1 MNYSIYPKRF
11 EFVIMLNRRKS
22 DGHIPSNSSS
32 QKEKMMPD
40 YKRTTLDNGLRMI
53 TCPMPHTRS
62 VSVLFFVRA
71 GSCYEKAEEA
81 GISHYIEHMCF
92 KGTARRQTS
101 REISEAIEGVGGI
114 MNGGTDREL
123 TSYWCKLA
131 SQHMETAVDVIVDL
145 LRNPLFRSEDVD
157 KERQVIIEEIN
168 MSLDSP
174 QQRVGMIFDEIMW
187 PGSPMGR
194 DVAGDKDTVSGINC
208 QQMLGFMGGYYTPDN
223 MLVSLAGDFDPE
235 QAKDIIERFT
245 DGWKGGIKPEYFS
258 SRSGQVKP
266 RVRIEYRETEQVNLM
281 LGVEGV
287 SLFHPDRF
295 VIDLLSMML
304 GEGMSSRLFT
314 EIREKLGLAYDIHSY
329 VEHFLET
336 GVFVVQAGIDPGQ
349 TEKATRAILD
359 ELGRSTGGISET
371 ELRKAKEMAKG
382 RLLLSMENSRNVAG
396 WYGAQEMLMG
406 RIMSV
411 DDVTKIIENI
421 TAEDIRRVA
430 GDLFITDKLNLAV
443 VGPFK
448 NESALAGLLTINK

>member
-1 MNYSIYPKRF
+1 MPEY
-11 EFVIMLNRRKS
+11 
-22 DGHIPSNSSS
+22 
-32 QKEKMMPD
+32 QKV
-40 YKRTTLDNGLRMI
+40 TLDNGLGMI

-71 GSCYEKAEEA
+71 GSCYERADVA
-81 GISHYIEHMCF
+81 GISHFIEHMCF

-131 SQHMETAVDVIVDL
+131 SQHLETAVDVIVDL
-145 LRNPLFRSEDVD
+145 LRNPLYRPEDID

-187 PGSPMGR
+187 PDSPMGR
-194 DVAGDKDTVSGINC
+194 DVAGSKETVSAINR

-223 MLVSLAGDFDPE
+223 MLVSLAGDFDPDKAA
-235 QAKDIIERFT
+235 QIIERST
-245 DGWKGGIKPEYFS
+245 AGWQRGVKPEYFS
-258 SRSGQVKP
+258 SRPGQMQP
-266 RVRIEYRETEQVNLM
+266 RVRIEFRETEQVNLM

-295 VIDLLSMML
+295 AIDLLSMML
-304 GEGMSSRLFT
+304 GEGMSSWLFT

-336 GVFVVQAGIDPGQ
+336 GVFVIQAGIDPAQ
-349 TEKATRAILD
+349 TEKATGAILEQLARASD
-359 ELGRSTGGISET
+359 GVSDVDLH
-371 ELRKAKEMAKG
+371 KAREMAKG

-406 RIMSV
+406 RIMTV
-411 DDVTKIIENI
+411 DDVTQIIENV
-421 TAEDIRRVA
+421 TLDDIKRVA
-430 GDLFITDKLNLAV
+430 GDMFVTNKLNLAV
-443 VGPFK
+443 VGPIQ
-448 NESALAGLLTINK
+448 NESALADILTIK

>member
-1 MNYSIYPKRF
+1 MPEY
-11 EFVIMLNRRKS
+11 
-22 DGHIPSNSSS
+22 
-32 QKEKMMPD
+32 QKV
-40 YKRTTLDNGLRMI
+40 TLGNGLGMV

-71 GSCYEKAEEA
+71 GSCYERADEA
-81 GISHYIEHMCF
+81 GISHFIEHMCF
-92 KGTARRQTS
+92 KGTARRPTS

-131 SQHMETAVDVIVDL
+131 SQHLETAVDVIVDL
-145 LRNPLFRSEDVD
+145 LRNPLYREEDVG

-187 PGSPMGR
+187 PDSPMGR
-194 DVAGDKDTVSGINC
+194 DVAGSKETVSAINR

-223 MLVSLAGDFDPE
+223 MLVSLAGDFDPD
-235 QAKDIIERFT
+235 QAARIIERST
-245 DGWKGGIKPEYFS
+245 AGWQRGIKPEYFS
-258 SRSGQVKP
+258 SSPGQTGP
-266 RVRIEYRETEQVNLM
+266 RVRIEYRETEQVNLV

-295 VIDLLSMML
+295 AIDLLSMML

-329 VEHFLET
+329 VEHFLQT
-336 GVFVVQAGIDPGQ
+336 GVFVIQAGIDPGQ
-349 TEKATRAILD
+349 TQKATGAILEQLARARD
-359 ELGRSTGGISET
+359 GVSEM
-371 ELRKAKEMAKG
+371 ELRKAREMAKG

-411 DDVTKIIENI
+411 DDVTEIIENI
-421 TAEDIRRVA
+421 TADDIQRVA
-430 GDLFITDKLNLAV
+430 GDLFVTGKLNLAA
-443 VGPFK
+443 VGPIQ
-448 NESALAGLLTINK
+448 NESALADLLTI

>member
-1 MNYSIYPKRF
+1 
-11 EFVIMLNRRKS
+11 
-22 DGHIPSNSSS
+22 
-32 QKEKMMPD
+32 MMPE
-40 YKRTTLDNGLRMI
+40 YQKVTLDNGLRMV

-71 GSCYEKAEEA
+71 GSCYERADEA
-81 GISHYIEHMCF
+81 GISHFIEHMCF

-131 SQHMETAVDVIVDL
+131 SQHLETAVDVIVDL
-145 LRNPLFRSEDVD
+145 LRNPLYREEDVD

-187 PGSPMGR
+187 PDSPMGR
-194 DVAGDKDTVSGINC
+194 DVAGSKETVSAINR

-223 MLVSLAGDFDPE
+223 MLVSLAGDFDPD
-235 QAKDIIERFT
+235 QAAQIIARLT
-245 DGWKGGIKPEYFS
+245 AGWQRGIKPEYFS
-258 SRSGQVKP
+258 SSPRQTKP
-266 RVRIEYRETEQVNLM
+266 RVRIEYRETEQVNLV

-295 VIDLLSMML
+295 AIDLLSMKL

-336 GVFVVQAGIDPGQ
+336 GIFVIQAGIDPGQ
-349 TEKATRAILD
+349 TEKATGAILEQLASTRD
-359 ELGRSTGGISET
+359 GVSDMELH
-371 ELRKAKEMAKG
+371 KAREMAKG

-406 RIMSV
+406 QIMSV
-411 DDVTKIIENI
+411 DDVTQIIENI
-421 TAEDIRRVA
+421 TAEDVKRVA
-430 GDLFITDKLNLAV
+430 GDLFVTDKLNLAV
-443 VGPFK
+443 VGPFQ
-448 NESALAGLLTINK
+448 NESALADQLSIK